1 MWANVEKLD
10 LFDFMLVVI
19 KAILYEVVQPAEC
32 EWWPQTT
39 RKLAITAGSYAAHSE
54 ICSEL
59 RREGGRGQK
68 VRSAIRP

>member
-32 EWWPQTT
+32 E
-39 RKLAITAGSYAAHSE
+39 
-54 ICSEL
+54 
-59 RREGGRGQK
+59 
-68 VRSAIRP
+68 